1 VTAVVQRFREG
12 DWRQRVHAPSADEIG
27 QLGEAFNQ
35 MADTIVANVGQL
47 EQTDRLRRELVEGI
61 SHDLR
66 SPLTSIQGYIETIL
80 LKEPTLSADERRRY
94 LETVNQN
101 VVFLSRLVDDLFE
114 LSKLEARQTVPQ
126 LEPFSIEELA
136 HDVVLKYQPQAEA
149 RQLRLV
155 APDPQELPLVSAD
168 VAMIERTLD
177 NLIEN
182 ALRYTPPEGEIR
194 IDLSRQQDRVN
205 VAVSDSGSG
214 IPAEDLPYIF
224 DRFYRVD
231 RSLSGHPDSEGGTGA
246 GTGLGLAISSKIVEA
261 HHSQID
267 VRSGVDE
274 GTTFSFALGISAD
287 TLKGPRQLPPAV
299 PRSAR
304 DDRPI

>member
-1 VTAVVQRFREG
+1 MKRYFASFYG
-12 DWRQRVHAPSADEIG
+12 
-27 QLGEAFNQ
+27 
-35 MADTIVANVGQL
+35 
-47 EQTDRLRRELVEGI
+47 
-61 SHDLR
+61 
-66 SPLTSIQGYIETIL
+66 
-80 LKEPTLSADERRRY
+80 KLSAIFLLLLLAAGLVHVWVTLDSYREFER
-94 LETVNQN
+94 ESNQGLN
-101 VVFLSRLVDDLFE
+101 RDLAAHLAERF
-114 LSKLEARQTVPQ
+114 Q
-126 LEPFSIEELA
+126 ELA